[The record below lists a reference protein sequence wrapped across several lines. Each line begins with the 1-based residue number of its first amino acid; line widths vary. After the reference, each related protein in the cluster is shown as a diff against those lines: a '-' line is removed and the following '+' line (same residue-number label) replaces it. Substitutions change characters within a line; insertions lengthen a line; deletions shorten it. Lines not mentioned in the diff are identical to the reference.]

1 MNTKQPQTTNF
12 TWGELAVLEAA
23 KRGLEKAKS
32 LGRKVDPKIFDAV
45 AHRELEKLRENLP

>member
-32 LGRKVDPKIFDAV
+32 LGRKVDPEIFDAV